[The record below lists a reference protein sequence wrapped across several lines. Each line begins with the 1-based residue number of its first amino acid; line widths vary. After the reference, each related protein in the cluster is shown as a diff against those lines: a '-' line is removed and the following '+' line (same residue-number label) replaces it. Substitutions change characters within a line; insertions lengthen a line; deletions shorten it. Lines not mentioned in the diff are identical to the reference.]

1 MIYPALLDLPV
12 DQIDLEMANSKY
24 DLLERFKAHPFTKE
38 IGYGVLDVHSH
49 RIETKEEIKDG
60 IRRGL
65 EVLRPEQ
72 IYVDPDCGLKTRT
85 VDEAFQ
91 KLEVMVEA
99 VREIRAEKG
108 IDV

>member
-1 MIYPALLDLPV
+1 
-12 DQIDLEMANSKY
+12 
-24 DLLERFKAHPFTKE
+24 
-38 IGYGVLDVHSH
+38 VLDVHSH
-49 RIETKEEIKDG
+49 RIETKDEIKEG
-60 IRRGL
+60 IRKGL

-85 VDEAFQ
+85 VDEAFA